1 MTGQKGTSPQANPLK
16 NAVLVDGGKRLSVF
30 LPVKHK
36 RRARVREVIVPQ
48 GLDPLASFGKTE
60 HETLC
65 LNLARAFRWKELLDD
80 GTFGSVNDLAKH
92 GGVDRAYV
100 GRLLR
105 LTLLAPDIV
114 EAILEGREPEGLTL
128 PDLLQPLPWLWEEQ
142 RGVLGV
148 ECFHVPH
155 PS

>member
-1 MTGQKGTSPQANPLK
+1 MSESTPYKKAIP

-142 RGVLGV
+142 RGV
-148 ECFHVPH
+148 FRF
-155 PS
+155 SR